1 MSGNLLVE
9 QISGREENVWRPGGK
24 ELGML
29 EQEKKGWCVSEI
41 VC

>member
-1 MSGNLLVE
+1 M
-9 QISGREENVWRPGGK
+9 ISGREETVWRPGKGK

-29 EQEKKGWCVSEI
+29 EKEKKGWCVSEI